1 MPCSPSWVNDKIP
14 EKSEVS
20 PLNINAV
27 VYLLVVD
34 TGNRQYSGPAEL
46 IAVTGPCEMQG
57 SRNI

>member
-1 MPCSPSWVNDKIP
+1 VNDKIP